1 MEKESCGF
9 KVEPPCNL
17 VSGSWLPWAAGW
29 VITEPHPLPLY
40 TPCSSGQCQNR
51 LPPQASGAGLALE
64 LD

>member
-1 MEKESCGF
+1 MEDGKRILWV

-29 VITEPHPLPLY
+29 VITNRIPSHCIHPAAVANVKTAFPLR
-40 TPCSSGQCQNR
+40 P
-51 LPPQASGAGLALE
+51 LGLALE